1 MSEHGRLS
9 QTVPPAPIGAIL
21 AGGLGR
27 RIGGA
32 KATVQ
37 LAGQPLISY
46 PLAAMRAVLAE
57 VAIVAKP
64 DTLLPNLEG
73 VTVWI
78 ERAQAH
84 HPLTG
89 IRAALELADGRPV
102 LICAADLPFVT
113 AAAIRQ
119 ITTADPAEA
128 PAVIASHRSIQQPLL
143 GCYQPSAADA
153 LGPDRQ
159 TEDRRLTDV
168 IAALDPKLEE
178 LDDPDVLFNV
188 NSPDDL
194 LQAAAM
200 LDARRLSRT

>member
-1 MSEHGRLS
+1 VSEHGRSSRTASPL
-9 QTVPPAPIGAIL
+9 PIGAVL

-37 LAGQPLISY
+37 LAGQPLIAY
-46 PLAAMRAVLAE
+46 PLAAVRAVLAE

-64 DTLLPNLEG
+64 DTLLPTLDG

-78 ERAQAH
+78 EEAPEH

-102 LICAADLPFVT
+102 LVCAADLPFIT
-113 AAAIRQ
+113 AAAVRQ
-119 ITTADPAEA
+119 IATADPGTAL
-128 PAVIASHRSIQQPLL
+128 AVIASHRGQTQPLL
-143 GCYQPSAADA
+143 GCYQPEAAHA
-153 LGPDRQ
+153 LGPARP
-159 TEDRRLTDV
+159 TEDRRLTEV
-168 IAALDPKLEE
+168 INTLAPRLIE
-178 LDDPDVLFNV
+178 LDDPDLLFNV